1 MTPEWRGFADTVD
14 RICALSFNYAVAE
27 NARTEQRARAYGWS
41 NPKAEAAVV
50 RNWAEEDLR
59 IHKATVQ
66 IGKPPA
72 RPALFQRWRANVAAR
87 TALFFD
93 ASAAAG
99 RGQFDEESRILDQIA
114 RLKVKSDDLGQRFG
128 LRICTS
134 N

>member
-1 MTPEWRGFADTVD
+1 MTPEWRSYADTVD
-14 RICALSFNYAVAE
+14 RICAMSFNYAIAE
-27 NARTEQRARAYGWS
+27 NSRTEQRAEASGWS
-41 NPKAEAAVV
+41 NPRAEAAVV
-50 RNWAEEDLR
+50 RNWANEDLR
-59 IHKATVQ
+59 IHEATAQ

-72 RPALFQRWRANVAAR
+72 RPALFQRWRENVAAR

-99 RGQFDEESRILDQIA
+99 RGDFGKESHILKNIV
-114 RLKVKSDDLGQRFG
+114 RLKKKSDRLGQRFG